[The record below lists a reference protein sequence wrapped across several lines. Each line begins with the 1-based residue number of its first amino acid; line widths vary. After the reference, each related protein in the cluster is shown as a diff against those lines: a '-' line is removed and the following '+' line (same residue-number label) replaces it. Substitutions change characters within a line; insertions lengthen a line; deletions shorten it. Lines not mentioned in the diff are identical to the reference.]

1 MDSLDLFFKKFSY
14 KFPKGYPDINN
25 EQDVLLLESIL
36 KELGINLNEGNPSSN
51 TKKAIDLLVQK
62 YPDKFE
68 KQSNIYRLGN
78 KAKISPEEFVDIIKK
93 EFNNVNV
100 KISPPGTPPNVKP
113 FGSKKFTLYEF
124 DTEDGLVRILLSG
137 GRGSNLG
144 LEFEDRVYNGLKDA
158 AGEDINDIEDPITVK
173 ILDTLDIDPKKL
185 DSENVK
191 LTGGEDTK
199 RPVSFEGPKDRGK
212 TISDISLV
220 YNNTP
225 YYLSIKNVAGSGIYN
240 GGVIPGIVYN
250 KDKTAIEFNSSA
262 YESDEFKSNFL
273 KAFGV
278 DPKKIVEGI
287 NNYLTQTGTPTS
299 YEPSTGNLDEVKK
312 LIGSGLDYG
321 YYYIRQ
327 LGKDDVKIY
336 NITSS
341 DDTYKLIG
349 EPISIEVKYPGIN
362 TKSTTV
368 KVPLKNSAL
377 GLNRIEIQIRNAS
390 GGEDRPVIKMT
401 VF

>member
-1 MDSLDLFFKKFSY
+1 MDALDLFFKKYSY
-14 KFPKGYPDINN
+14 KFPKGYPDMNDK
-25 EQDVLLLESIL
+25 QDVLLLESIL

-68 KQSNIYRLGN
+68 KQSNIYRIAN
-78 KAKISPEEFVDIIKK
+78 KAKISPEEFVNIIKK
-93 EFNNVNV
+93 EFNNAEV
-100 KISPPGTPPNVKP
+100 KVSPPGTPPNVKP

-144 LEFEDRVYNGLKDA
+144 LEFEDRIYNGLKDSS
-158 AGEDINDIEDPITVK
+158 GDDISEVEDPIIVK
-173 ILDTLDIDPKKL
+173 ILKTLNIDPKNL
-185 DSENVK
+185 EPNNVT

-212 TISDISLV
+212 TISDITVV
-220 YNNTP
+220 YQNKP

-250 KDKTAIEFNSSA
+250 KDKTAIEFNQSA
-262 YESDEFKSNFL
+262 FESDEFKSNFL
-273 KAFGV
+273 KSFGV
-278 DPKKIVEGI
+278 DPKKIVDGI
-287 NNYLTQTGTPTS
+287 NNYLNQTGEPTS
-299 YEPSTGNLDEVKK
+299 YEPAKGDLNDIKK

-336 NITSS
+336 NITSAE
-341 DDTYKLIG
+341 DTYKLIG
-349 EPISIEVKYPGIN
+349 EPTSIEIKYPGVN

-368 KVPLKNSAL
+368 KVQLKDSAL

>member
-1 MDSLDLFFKKFSY
+1 MNEIDLFLKKYSY
-14 KFPKGYPDINN
+14 KFPKGYPDMNN
-25 EQDVLLLESIL
+25 KQDVLLLESL
-36 KELGINLNEGNPSSN
+36 LRELGINLNEGNPSSN
-51 TKKAIDLLVQK
+51 TKKAIELLVQK

-68 KQSNIYRLGN
+68 KQSNIYRLAN

-93 EFNNVNV
+93 EFNNANV

-144 LEFEDRVYNGLKDA
+144 LEFEDRIYNGLKDA

-173 ILDTLDIDPKKL
+173 ILKTLNINPKNLDPEKV
-185 DSENVK
+185 E

-212 TISDISLV
+212 TIADISLV
-220 YNNTP
+220 YNNIP

-250 KDKTAIEFNSSA
+250 KDKTAIEFNQSA

-287 NNYLTQTGTPTS
+287 NNYLTQTGNPTS

-336 NITSS
+336 NITSAE
-341 DDTYKLIG
+341 DTYKLIG
-349 EPISIEVKYPGIN
+349 EPTSIEIKYPGVN

-368 KVPLKNSAL
+368 KVSLKDSVL